1 MYSRYAYVNFAC
13 FVLNVATTAI
23 NVHNG
28 GVVLAVITAGCA
40 LFFLGMGMAFVVAD
54 LLKR

>member
-1 MYSRYAYVNFAC
+1 MYRRYAYVNFAC

-28 GVVLAVITAGCA
+28 GFALAVVTAGCA
-40 LFFLGMGMAFVVAD
+40 LFSLGMGMAFVAAD
-54 LLKR
+54 IIKG